1 MARSASA
8 PSPSAAKAA
17 VSTSASGGVV
27 EVVSVSFVS
36 FNVSVIWLSSNLPCA
51 WGVVLSQPLSL
62 WAHQHTVPHRKCR
75 CQIPT
80 SLAERYTRRHAA
92 RDQTEPLPT
101 LAYTVQHFERCLS
114 FGLRSKRKGR
124 VGAGDAARRGPGQRD
139 THARRERAGPG
150 AGVRGLGGEEPIG
163 WVRAQRAAAC
173 QHRRLSGGRA
183 SAPAGPTLRRQND
196 PHTQPGGRRQPE
208 PALPVPPP
216 AQPRAEMAALSS
228 LVRQSVPLDLL
239 ARYGRQRVRPV

>member
-17 VSTSASGGVV
+17 VSTSASGEVV

-80 SLAERYTRRHAA
+80 SLAERYVRPSRRTRHRKN
-92 RDQTEPLPT
+92 RDPPWHT
-101 LAYTVQHFERCLS
+101 LCNISSDVCRFNCPSNEKTFLAL
-114 FGLRSKRKGR
+114 
-124 VGAGDAARRGPGQRD
+124 DN
-139 THARRERAGPG
+139 
-150 AGVRGLGGEEPIG
+150 
-163 WVRAQRAAAC
+163 QRAKIRGDEI
-173 QHRRLSGGRA
+173 HL
-183 SAPAGPTLRRQND
+183 
-196 PHTQPGGRRQPE
+196 
-208 PALPVPPP
+208 
-216 AQPRAEMAALSS
+216 
-228 LVRQSVPLDLL
+228 
-239 ARYGRQRVRPV
+239 